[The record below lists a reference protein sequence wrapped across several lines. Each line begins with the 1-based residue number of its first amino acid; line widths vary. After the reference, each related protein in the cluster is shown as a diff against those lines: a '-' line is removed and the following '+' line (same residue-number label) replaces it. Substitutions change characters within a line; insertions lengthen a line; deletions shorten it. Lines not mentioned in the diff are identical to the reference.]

1 MGSSVARPTAD
12 RICMISLVP
21 TLRFALRT
29 LCIVVLIVTVHAAA
43 ARADQFADGHAAYL
57 RGDID
62 TALSLWIPLAEQG
75 DAEAQ
80 YMLGLIYFNGRYVEK
95 DGDVAAKWLALSAAQ
110 GNSDAELLLGV
121 LQPPVSSQVDMS
133 QGARK

>member
-1 MGSSVARPTAD
+1 MTS
-12 RICMISLVP
+12 RIVLAS
-21 TLRFALRT
+21 RGALRA
-29 LCIVVLIVTVHAAA
+29 LSIVSLLVI
-43 ARADQFADGHAAYL
+43 FASGIAQAGPFEDGHAAYL

-62 TALSLWIPLAEQG
+62 TALGLWTPLAEQG
-75 DAEAQ
+75 NADAQ

-95 DGDVAAKWLALSAAQ
+95 DEDEASKWLELSAAQ

-121 LQPPVSSQVDMS
+121 LAPTGSDQGEMS